1 MRTDIRSAR
10 PRLLRLDNALLLLAI
25 RPSLSLWTSVDGVSW
40 SAMTNLAKAH
50 NDALPQDSPL
60 RFCPEFAASNHSY
73 TSNGHIAQDTWMS
86 TGYSSLV
93 RLSGTEA
100 IMTGNGVLR
109 ARGGAQ
115 PALAVAAAAAL
126 PPIGTSL
133 LHAHQRLHQ

>member
-100 IMTGNGVLR
+100 MACYVREAEHSLPSQW
-109 ARGGAQ
+109 Q
-115 PALAVAAAAAL
+115 P
-126 PPIGTSL
+126 P
-133 LHAHQRLHQ
+133 LHCRQSGPLYCMRISVSINEP